1 MQADQAAL
9 AGGATEPRS
18 PRLGRT
24 SLALL
29 GLLAVL
35 AIGSWLL
42 LELVAAG
49 GELLAPAKLV
59 DLLSSVALVSVLVA
73 VLVRLGA
80 GVVLS
85 LALAATVITTQVF
98 LIAGTGI
105 RPESM
110 PTALQLGAV
119 ALVAFS
125 PRRAAIA
132 LAAVLCAA
140 AVLFKVSALWAPIA
154 IAVWLIAYRRPGLLT
169 FMALFAAGTAG
180 LLVAFGIASDG
191 RMFNNLLQPGGPV
204 LSPVGVVKAPLKTG
218 ELLSQYAQS
227 SFVLLPVAL
236 LGVFFATRRSRPSI
250 FGTGLVVATG
260 IILVLMADVGGDY
273 NHLLDFVVLLPV
285 VTFEIV
291 RNLSNRLG
299 DRMLVWSFL
308 VVAVIVGT
316 STALVANAGRTLV
329 TTLQLP
335 GVSERSAPTPAPT
348 QPTAKPTGASPFAAP
363 VTTATYT
370 VPASIDATGAT
381 DVSAALNAW
390 IQGVPDGSVISFPAK
405 GVYKLGKGIQLGNR
419 HNLVF
424 QGNGATLRASGAGS
438 DLLSSLFVSGF
449 SYPLRYWTG
458 GTTHIAIRDFN
469 LVGNDSTPGVYGSG
483 GEGQAG
489 FRSYATG
496 YLEVSGCTISAV
508 WGDGFFFHDS
518 TNVWVH
524 DNRVASAGRNGVTV
538 ISGSGVTAEGNKF
551 DKIGYVTLDVEP
563 NAATEASS
571 DIVFRSNT
579 AGTWGQDFVS
589 VDGQHTGASIRNIT
603 VSGNTVTGGT
613 LSTRINNGGGSRLRN
628 IAVTDNT
635 SRVAGRGPVLIFAH
649 VDGLKVT
656 GNVQPLTSGSLTSIT
671 DSTNVTYP

>member
-1 MQADQAAL
+1 MPIDRLRRIDERAHDAGPRAATSARR
-9 AGGATEPRS
+9 AGRWS
-18 PRLGRT
+18 
-24 SLALL
+24 
-29 GLLAVL
+29 
-35 AIGSWLL
+35 
-42 LELVAAG
+42 AG
-49 GELLAPAKLV
+49 
-59 DLLSSVALVSVLVA
+59 VA
-73 VLVRLGA
+73 VLIG
-80 GVVLS
+80 
-85 LALAATVITTQVF
+85 LALVTLASPTPASAAYTPARLTAAWGSGYSMTLVQESNRKVVRKGTWVRKTASQYLSNHALTSWRRGSRLKLKF
-98 LIAGTGI
+98 TGTGI
-105 RPESM
+105 AVIG
-110 PTALQLGAV
+110 PTGPKRGKAQIWVDGRYVKTVTARSSV
-119 ALVAFS
+119 
-125 PRRAAIA
+125 
-132 LAAVLCAA
+132 
-140 AVLFKVSALWAPIA
+140 
-154 IAVWLIAYRRPGLLT
+154 YRRQVP
-169 FMALFAAGTAG
+169 LF
-180 LLVAFGIASDG
+180 IASWSVAKT
-191 RMFNNLLQPGGPV
+191 RTVEVVV
-204 LSPVGVVKAPLKTG
+204 LGSTQGSKFTVDA
-218 ELLSQYAQS
+218 
-227 SFVLLPVAL
+227 
-236 LGVFFATRRSRPSI
+236 FAVRRPSP
-250 FGTGLVVATG
+250 TPPPAAKPT
-260 IILVLMADVGGDY
+260 
-273 NHLLDFVVLLPV
+273 
-285 VTFEIV
+285 
-291 RNLSNRLG
+291 
-299 DRMLVWSFL
+299 
-308 VVAVIVGT
+308 
-316 STALVANAGRTLV
+316 
-329 TTLQLP
+329 
-335 GVSERSAPTPAPT
+335 PTPAPT

-603 VSGNTVTGGT
+603 VSGNTVTGDT

-628 IAVTDNT
+628 IAVTNNT

>member
-1 MQADQAAL
+1 MFWNGSRWIDERDLVASTHSRAARHHR
-9 AGGATEPRS
+9 PRAWLTIAS
-18 PRLGRT
+18 VLIGV
-24 SLALL
+24 
-29 GLLAVL
+29 AVL
-35 AIGSWLL
+35 AVPSTK
-42 LELVAAG
+42 
-49 GELLAPAKLV
+49 PA
-59 DLLSSVALVSVLVA
+59 
-73 VLVRLGA
+73 
-80 GVVLS
+80 
-85 LALAATVITTQVF
+85 AATTPAASLTAAWKVDHVVTKFQESSRSLKYTGWWVRRDGEKF
-98 LIAGTGI
+98 LGGHARTSWDRGARMTVTFTGTGI
-105 RPESM
+105 AIIGPTNPLRGKARISVTGEKTRTVHAWSAKYHSQQTLFEQTW
-110 PTALQLGAV
+110 PTAKKRTLTITVLGSTRTTKFTV
-119 ALVAFS
+119 D
-125 PRRAAIA
+125 
-132 LAAVLCAA
+132 AVLIRSPKPAA
-140 AVLFKVSALWAPIA
+140 AKPTAAP
-154 IAVWLIAYRRPGLLT
+154 T
-169 FMALFAAGTAG
+169 AAPDAAPTA
-180 LLVAFGIASDG
+180 
-191 RMFNNLLQPGGPV
+191 
-204 LSPVGVVKAPLKTG
+204 AP
-218 ELLSQYAQS
+218 
-227 SFVLLPVAL
+227 
-236 LGVFFATRRSRPSI
+236 
-250 FGTGLVVATG
+250 
-260 IILVLMADVGGDY
+260 
-273 NHLLDFVVLLPV
+273 
-285 VTFEIV
+285 
-291 RNLSNRLG
+291 
-299 DRMLVWSFL
+299 
-308 VVAVIVGT
+308 
-316 STALVANAGRTLV
+316 TAAPDAKPTAAPDAKP
-329 TTLQLP
+329 TAAPDAKPTAAP
-335 GVSERSAPTPAPT
+335 TAAPDAAPTAAPTPTPTPKPTAAPT
-348 QPTAKPTGASPFAAP
+348 AKPTPTPTPKPTAAPTAKPTPTPTPKPTAAPTAKPTPTPTPKPTAAPTAKPTGASPFAAP